1 MDAIV
6 KYPNRWPAGV
16 SGNPNGRPV
25 GHRTRH
31 QFSAAF
37 LADLAEVWTEHG
49 KETMRHTAKASPETF
64 FAVCSKLIP
73 KDVQL
78 TIEQTMP
85 RGLEAE
91 DLAILRAIKAGIPDA
106 NSRSPDAVLTYTLEA
121 IRAHGAQHLIDA
133 PSELKL
139 RAQLVRSLF

>member
-49 KETMRHTAKASPETF
+49 
-64 FAVCSKLIP
+64 
-73 KDVQL
+73 
-78 TIEQTMP
+78 
-85 RGLEAE
+85 
-91 DLAILRAIKAGIPDA
+91 DA
-106 NSRSPDAVLTYTLEA
+106 
-121 IRAHGAQHLIDA
+121 AHGQSEPRNILCRLLEID
-133 PSELKL
+133 PEG
-139 RAQLVRSLF
+139 RAANH